1 MTTAVATP
9 TVDMIVAEAEKTI
22 NAPAVIPSTEG
33 QELIVAPVDGEV
45 QKDYDGLMKAFEG
58 SDTNGILMYAS
69 EKQRASTA
77 AAESLLD
84 GVRNK
89 DLGPV
94 GTGLNNIALSIKGF
108 DLSMLKGEQGE
119 PGFFGKLMGKVSPV
133 AKWLES
139 YSTVEGQIDAI
150 VKKLN
155 EDQLKMM
162 EDVEKLDRMF
172 NAQVDHFRGLEAAI
186 EAGDRAIAEINN
198 NLLPKLQKKAEAS
211 TDAMAGAMFADKKDM
226 RDKIERRIHDL
237 RLTREIIRQNLPGIR
252 TTQQS
257 DAGLVEKIETIKV
270 NTIPLWK
277 QQMAIL
283 VAAART
289 KGVAQAVNEVT
300 DVTND
305 LLRSGAELVKDANVE
320 ARRALERGIVSV
332 ETIEYANGQ
341 MIAMIEE
348 TQAIYE
354 EAKTMRAD
362 AVGRLDAAAAA
373 LKQAQ
378 LVK

>member
-155 EDQLKMM
+155 K
-162 EDVEKLDRMF
+162 
-172 NAQVDHFRGLEAAI
+172 
-186 EAGDRAIAEINN
+186 
-198 NLLPKLQKKAEAS
+198 
-211 TDAMAGAMFADKKDM
+211 
-226 RDKIERRIHDL
+226 
-237 RLTREIIRQNLPGIR
+237 
-252 TTQQS
+252 
-257 DAGLVEKIETIKV
+257 
-270 NTIPLWK
+270 
-277 QQMAIL
+277 
-283 VAAART
+283 
-289 KGVAQAVNEVT
+289 
-300 DVTND
+300 TNS
-305 LLRSGAELVKDANVE
+305 R
-320 ARRALERGIVSV
+320 
-332 ETIEYANGQ
+332 
-341 MIAMIEE
+341 
-348 TQAIYE
+348 
-354 EAKTMRAD
+354 
-362 AVGRLDAAAAA
+362 
-373 LKQAQ
+373 
-378 LVK
+378 